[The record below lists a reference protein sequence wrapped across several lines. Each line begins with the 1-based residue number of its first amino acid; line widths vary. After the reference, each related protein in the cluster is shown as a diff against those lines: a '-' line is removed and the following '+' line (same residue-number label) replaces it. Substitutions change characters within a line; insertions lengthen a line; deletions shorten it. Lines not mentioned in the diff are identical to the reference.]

1 MTTIQIVTPHLVVR
15 DANAALEFYKKALGA
30 TETVRMPA
38 EDGKRLMHS
47 EIQVNG
53 ARIFVM
59 DDFPEHRGSHGV
71 DAVFPPDQIKGTS
84 VTMHLE
90 VENCD
95 AAVKCAR
102 DAGATVTLEPW
113 DSFWGARYARIM
125 DPFGHSWSFAHA
137 LPAQG
142 WGGNST
148 SSLRKQGSIATG
160 RCCCE
165 GNWPQRQNEKPRSM
179 GPRVRGDDQV
189 INTPGG
195 DPRHS
200 SAPSRTA
207 LGPCDAVNDDRSVLV
222 VPGSP
227 GQPSPVPGAAF
238 APVPEIQPL
247 HPLQQAADQS
257 GGTRC
262 CLLDHERDCLDT
274 AENAEQE

>member
-1 MTTIQIVTPHLVVR
+1 MTTVQIVTPHLVVR

-95 AAVKCAR
+95 AAVKRAK

-137 LPAQG
+137 LPASKRAICCATYFDISSGSVSAALCGVSTTFG
-142 WGGNST
+142 WVQNGLSA
-148 SSLRKQGSIATG
+148 GSG
-160 RCCCE
+160 
-165 GNWPQRQNEKPRSM
+165 
-179 GPRVRGDDQV
+179 
-189 INTPGG
+189 
-195 DPRHS
+195 
-200 SAPSRTA
+200 
-207 LGPCDAVNDDRSVLV
+207 SV
-222 VPGSP
+222 
-227 GQPSPVPGAAF
+227 A
-238 APVPEIQPL
+238 
-247 HPLQQAADQS
+247 
-257 GGTRC
+257 
-262 CLLDHERDCLDT
+262 
-274 AENAEQE
+274 

>member
-1 MTTIQIVTPHLVVR
+1 MGPCVRRDDDLSFLIAVGFRFSQSSHDVNQNQELRKMADPVQIVTPHLVVR

-38 EDGKRLMHS
+38 QDGKRLMHS

-59 DDFPEHRGSHGV
+59 DDFPESRGSHGV

-95 AAVKCAR
+95 AAVKRAR

-137 LPAQG
+137 LPAKG
-142 WGGNST
+142 
-148 SSLRKQGSIATG
+148 
-160 RCCCE
+160 
-165 GNWPQRQNEKPRSM
+165 
-179 GPRVRGDDQV
+179 
-189 INTPGG
+189 
-195 DPRHS
+195 
-200 SAPSRTA
+200 
-207 LGPCDAVNDDRSVLV
+207 
-222 VPGSP
+222 
-227 GQPSPVPGAAF
+227 
-238 APVPEIQPL
+238 
-247 HPLQQAADQS
+247 
-257 GGTRC
+257 
-262 CLLDHERDCLDT
+262 
-274 AENAEQE
+274 